1 MVSKN
6 EYISYFKAHEKE
18 MIADLFTL
26 ARIPSIVSE
35 REGDAPFGRPCAEAL
50 EAARALFE
58 REGFDTEMAADG
70 SYALVYYGGRDIGKS
85 VGLFAHTDVVPVGD
99 DWVYTKPF
107 EPILKDGCAIGRG
120 VEDNKAGVIMSLW
133 CLRYFKEKGIAP
145 HRPITVFLGSCEET
159 GMEDIAAFRK
169 EREMPYVSLVP
180 DGGYPFAYGENGIAR
195 FYFTAKTPFAAI
207 TDLSGGDA
215 LNVVLDRAIAHLDDE
230 RLVEEIK
237 TVTAENGNVTVNGS
251 AVIAKGVAAHAST
264 PDGSVNAARELA
276 LALAACPSLPDGD
289 RAILKNMAHLLSDT
303 DGTVLG
309 IKKADPHF
317 TPLTV
322 ANGVV
327 KCEDGKLSFSLDIRY
342 GTAIDSEEMVRTLAA
357 TAEEYEFT
365 LKTVENKA
373 GFLLPLGSP
382 FDKAI
387 LDVCERHSG
396 ERPTPFLMGGGTYAR
411 YLTNAYSMA
420 TSVPYVTDP
429 YVCPAP
435 GHGGAHQADEH
446 LPIDAFLEAAALFT
460 DIVLAFCKL

>member
-6 EYISYFKAHEKE
+6 EYLAYFEAHKKE
-18 MIADLFTL
+18 MIDDLFSL
-26 ARIPSIVSE
+26 ARIPSICGA

-58 REGFDTEMAADG
+58 KAGFETETAADG
-70 SYALVYYGGRDIGKS
+70 SYALAYYGGKEIGKS

-120 VEDNKAGVIMSLW
+120 VEDNKAGVVMSLW
-133 CLRYFKEKGIAP
+133 CLRYLKEKDITPA
-145 HRPITVFLGSCEET
+145 RPVTVFLGSCEET
-159 GMEDIAAFRK
+159 GMEDIATFRK

-180 DGGYPFAYGENGIAR
+180 DGGYPFAYGEKGIAR
-195 FYFTAKTPFAAI
+195 FYLIAKTPFTAI
-207 TDLSGGDA
+207 EDFSGGTA
-215 LNVVLDRAIAHLDDE
+215 LNVVLDRATARLDDR

-237 TVTAENGNVTVNGS
+237 AVTAENDSVTVEENT
-251 AVIAKGVAAHAST
+251 VVAKGVAAHAST
-264 PDGSVNAARELA
+264 PDGSVNAGRVLA
-276 LALAACPSLPDGD
+276 LALAACPALPDGD

-309 IKKADPHF
+309 IKRSDPHF
-317 TPLTV
+317 TPLTA
-322 ANGVV
+322 ANGIV
-327 KCEDGKLSFSLDIRY
+327 KCVDGRLSFSLDIRY

-365 LKTVENKA
+365 LKTLENKA

-382 FDKAI
+382 FDKTI

-420 TSVPYVTDP
+420 TSVPYVADP
-429 YVCPAP
+429 YVCPAE

-446 LPIDAFLEAAALFT
+446 LPIDAFLAACALVTDTVLSLAAL
-460 DIVLAFCKL
+460 